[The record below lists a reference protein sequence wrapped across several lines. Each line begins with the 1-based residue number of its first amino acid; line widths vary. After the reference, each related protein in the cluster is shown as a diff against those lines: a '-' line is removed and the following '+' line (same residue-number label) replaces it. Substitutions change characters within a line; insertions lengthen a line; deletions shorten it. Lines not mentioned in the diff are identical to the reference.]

1 MPGTDGLTATRQ
13 IRGFDPAAQ
22 IVVVTDYP
30 DEDIKAAALDA
41 GLAPT
46 SSSRKW
52 TAPRSPVFAGR
63 CGRQSLLRR
72 SPKFHHHRSSPAG
85 YRFHRQLTAK
95 QFGALPHAGQAES
108 TARRARATVRG
119 REPHTVVFNRERHAA
134 AFLLRPNRHRAGLR
148 MFHDVPQRLLHNAVE
163 VKRRSSGKNA
173 SISSSSVVI
182 RIPEAA
188 LAVRTIPSI
197 AFFSPRNPRFCMDP
211 LTGTNWLTHS
221 ADDRRVFTDAR

>member
-95 QFGALPHAGQAES
+95 QFGALPMP
-108 TARRARATVRG
+108 V
-119 REPHTVVFNRERHAA
+119 
-134 AFLLRPNRHRAGLR
+134 RPNPPPGVLELR
-148 MFHDVPQRLLHNAVE
+148 SEEENPTPLSSIVSVMPLPFFCARTVTVPACECFMMF
-163 VKRRSSGKNA
+163 
-173 SISSSSVVI
+173 
-182 RIPEAA
+182 
-188 LAVRTIPSI
+188 PSD
-197 AFFSPRNPRFCMDP
+197 SCTMR
-211 LTGTNWLTHS
+211 
-221 ADDRRVFTDAR
+221 